1 MSSCFLVDRGEAV
14 EKTPPLFGS
23 GGSER
28 YGHELPAGP
37 VAGSYPYV
45 RPTTGLIAWFT
56 ARRQFLQVTFD
67 TSVVRNALFSE
78 AVHLIPQRVL
88 NLEEGL

>member
-1 MSSCFLVDRGEAV
+1 MR
-14 EKTPPLFGS
+14 
-23 GGSER
+23 
-28 YGHELPAGP
+28 PA
-37 VAGSYPYV
+37 
-45 RPTTGLIAWFT
+45 TGLIAWFT

-78 AVHLIPQRVL
+78 AAQNLLPHLIPQRVL